1 MRRLAGLAFFLLLLA
16 AIPAQSQGDAADA
29 AKEQAEN
36 EGLKV
41 SDYKTL
47 PVIVLEIDP
56 NNAKVTDEAVRTRA
70 ESRMKAAG
78 LTVTSAPKD
87 FFLLITVRVEG
98 SAFSMNIGF
107 YRRASWNLP
116 DGNTAHNFLETWDA
130 GDALGTHDNTDAL
143 ILRELDARIGIF
155 LTAYFRANQPT
166 K

>member
-1 MRRLAGLAFFLLLLA
+1 MKYFVGFAFFLLLLF
-16 AIPAQSQGDAADA
+16 AIPARSQSDDADA
-29 AKEQAEN
+29 AKEKAEN

-56 NNAKVTDEAVRTRA
+56 NSAKITDEIVRA
-70 ESRMKAAG
+70 HVESRMKAAG
-78 LTVTSAPKD
+78 LTMTAAPKD

-107 YRRASWNLP
+107 YRQASWQLP
-116 DGNTAHNFLETWDA
+116 DGKVARNFLETWDA
-130 GDALGTHDNTDAL
+130 GDALGAHDNTDAL
-143 ILRELDARIGIF
+143 ILRELDARIGVF
-155 LTAYFRANQPT
+155 LSTYFRANQPA